1 LQESFIISNFRA
13 WKTPSNYKQQ
23 ILETNGLDRYT
34 RPEKITSIVIIFAI
48 LLFPA
53 KWIYYDTGKLNA
65 LEFVFPVLL
74 GAGIITLVMLKELRK
89 RLFLKWLGLMIY
101 APVVIIV
108 FIVLGIIY
116 YFFQVIFANGPM
128 DGGGE

>member
-1 LQESFIISNFRA
+1 MD
-13 WKTPSNYKQQ
+13 
-23 ILETNGLDRYT
+23 TNGLDRYT
-34 RPEKITSIVIIFAI
+34 TAEKITSIVIIFAI
-48 LLFPA
+48 LAFPA

-65 LEFVFPVLL
+65 LEFVFPVLV
-74 GAGIITLVMLKELRK
+74 GAGIIALVILKDLRK

-101 APVVIIV
+101 APVIIII

-116 YFFQVIFANGPM
+116 YFFHVIFASGPM

>member
-1 LQESFIISNFRA
+1 
-13 WKTPSNYKQQ
+13 
-23 ILETNGLDRYT
+23 LETNGLDRYT
-34 RPEKITSIVIIFAI
+34 RAEKVTSIVIIFAI

-65 LEFVFPVLL
+65 LEFVFPVLVV
-74 GAGIITLVMLKELRK
+74 AGIVTLVILKDLRQ

-101 APVVIIV
+101 APVIIIV

-116 YFFQVIFANGPM
+116 YFFQVIFQSGPM

>member
-1 LQESFIISNFRA
+1 M
-13 WKTPSNYKQQ
+13 
-23 ILETNGLDRYT
+23 ETNGLDRYT
-34 RPEKITSIVIIFAI
+34 TAEKITSIVIIFAI
-48 LLFPA
+48 LVFPA

-65 LEFVFPVLL
+65 LQFVFPVLL
-74 GAGIITLVMLKELRK
+74 AAVIITLTILKDLRK

-101 APVVIIV
+101 APIIIII

-116 YFFQVIFANGPM
+116 YFFQVIFASGPM